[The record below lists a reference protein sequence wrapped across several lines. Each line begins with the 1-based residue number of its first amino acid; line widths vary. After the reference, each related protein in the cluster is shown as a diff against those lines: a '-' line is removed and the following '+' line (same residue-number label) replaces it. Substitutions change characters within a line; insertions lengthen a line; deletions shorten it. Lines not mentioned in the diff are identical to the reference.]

1 MHSTKPP
8 KQPNCTADYLKL
20 FCTDY
25 LELFCS
31 DYLELFNLK
40 LIVNFQHT
48 NALKMQKTYQC
59 FEDAAPL
66 KSFQRQFPKFFAF
79 LHSSSLWQIYLD
91 YKSVSHDL
99 QFFTKH
105 FFIRWLSRAVAE
117 KKKGGCVN
125 LLILSKTWT
134 NKFRVFSRTSF
145 GESFFYF
152 DCSSFRKKAFAR
164 AGLKCIED

>member
-79 LHSSSLWQIYLD
+79 LHSSSLWQINLD

-99 QFFTKH
+99 QFFH
-105 FFIRWLSRAVAE
+105 QALFHPMIE
-117 KKKGGCVN
+117 QGGGRKEERRLCKLVN
-125 LLILSKTWT
+125 LIKDLDKQIQSFLAHKFWRKFFLLWLLI
-134 NKFRVFSRTSF
+134 
-145 GESFFYF
+145 
-152 DCSSFRKKAFAR
+152 
-164 AGLKCIED
+164 I